1 MCCDYIDVSLNYIS
15 EALGIRVHVKG
26 VIGKRA
32 SKCPYCDCFFTR
44 NGADLQQHIWA
55 HEGEFFCLFFNIYIY
70 IHSIYCCLTY
80 VIKFTD
86 CVLIVSLGLK
96 PYKCSQCDY
105 ASRSKSNL
113 KAHMNRHSTEKTHLC
128 DLCGKK
134 FKSKCTLKS
143 HKVMHTADGET
154 LMLCLGLH
162 ALLFGLAY
170 LLKVNKASI
179 I

>member
-55 HEGEFFCLFFNIYIY
+55 HEGGFYVLFLM
-70 IHSIYCCLTY
+70 YCCKTY
-80 VIKFTD
+80 VVKSTD

-96 PYKCSQCDY
+96 PYKCSQCEY

-154 LMLCLGLH
+154 LTLCLRLH
-162 ALLFGLAY
+162 AVLFGLVY
-170 LLKVNKASI
+170 LVEVNKASI
-179 I
+179 T

>member
-1 MCCDYIDVSLNYIS
+1 MSLNHIS
-15 EALGIRVHVKG
+15 EMLGIRVHVKG

-55 HEGEFFCLFFNIYIY
+55 HEGWFNVFFYLVVKRMHLNEPPQCTDFVLFM
-70 IHSIYCCLTY
+70 SP
-80 VIKFTD
+80 
-86 CVLIVSLGLK
+86 GLK

-143 HKVMHTADGET
+143 HKLMHTADGES
-154 LMLCLGLH
+154 LSLCLTPY
-162 ALLFGLAY
+162 AVLF
-170 LLKVNKASI
+170 
-179 I
+179 

>member
-55 HEGEFFCLFFNIYIY
+55 HEGGFYLFFLMY
-70 IHSIYCCLTY
+70 YCWTY
-80 VIKFTD
+80 VVKCTD
-86 CVLIVSLGLK
+86 CVLIASLGLK
-96 PYKCSQCDY
+96 PYKCSQCEY

-154 LMLCLGLH
+154 LALCLRLQCY
-162 ALLFGLAY
+162 LYLCI
-170 LLKVNKASI
+170 LLKSTKPP
-179 I
+179 